1 MKFGILKSKI
11 EDCLVESYRK
21 DTLKRNMFVFEELVL
36 KNKTLSTLYFLYDEL
51 SKNKGLN
58 ESIVNDYINES
69 IVLFENTVSKVDK
82 NDLKEL
88 NMWVDHI
95 VSENRYEDIDNLF
108 SSNVSTIEEKLKSK
122 KTISENLK
130 KSPEQE
136 KEVIEVPLNSMV
148 KIANDTI
155 KTYIDGLNESEKKQ
169 LNVLLSTPDE
179 KLNQKYDFLKEDVI
193 EKLETLL
200 SENEDSEVTQK
211 INETINKLQTEGYDK
226 INYFKLD
233 FIPAFKNT
241 TAEWLFI
248 LFICSLVNSALI
260 KETKAYAISSLD
272 SDIGGNISKYF
283 FALLR

>member
-211 INETINKLQTEGYDK
+211 INETINKLQTEGHDK
-226 INYFKLD
+226 INYFKL
-233 FIPAFKNT
+233 KQ
-241 TAEWLFI
+241 
-248 LFICSLVNSALI
+248 
-260 KETKAYAISSLD
+260 
-272 SDIGGNISKYF
+272 
-283 FALLR
+283 LRENL

>member
-36 KNKTLSTLYFLYDEL
+36 KNKSLSTLYFLYDEL

-155 KTYIDGLNESEKKQ
+155 KSYIDGLNESEKKQ
-169 LNVLLSTPDE
+169 LNVLLNTSDE
-179 KLNQKYDFLKEDVI
+179 KLNQKYEFLKEDVI

-200 SENEDSEVTQK
+200 SENEDAEVTQK
-211 INETINKLQTEGYDK
+211 INETIGKLQTEGYDK
-226 INYFKLD
+226 LNYFKL
-233 FIPAFKNT
+233 KQ
-241 TAEWLFI
+241 
-248 LFICSLVNSALI
+248 
-260 KETKAYAISSLD
+260 
-272 SDIGGNISKYF
+272 
-283 FALLR
+283 LRENL

>member
-1 MKFGILKSKI
+1 
-11 EDCLVESYRK
+11 
-21 DTLKRNMFVFEELVL
+21 MFVFEELVL

-226 INYFKLD
+226 INYFKL
-233 FIPAFKNT
+233 KQ
-241 TAEWLFI
+241 
-248 LFICSLVNSALI
+248 
-260 KETKAYAISSLD
+260 
-272 SDIGGNISKYF
+272 
-283 FALLR
+283 LRENL

>member
-108 SSNVSTIEEKLKSK
+108 SSNVSAIEEKLKSK

-169 LNVLLSTPDE
+169 LNVLLGTPDE

-226 INYFKLD
+226 INYFKL
-233 FIPAFKNT
+233 KQ
-241 TAEWLFI
+241 
-248 LFICSLVNSALI
+248 
-260 KETKAYAISSLD
+260 
-272 SDIGGNISKYF
+272 
-283 FALLR
+283 LRENL

>member
-69 IVLFENTVSKVDK
+69 IVLFENTISKVDK

-226 INYFKLD
+226 INYFKL
-233 FIPAFKNT
+233 KQ
-241 TAEWLFI
+241 
-248 LFICSLVNSALI
+248 
-260 KETKAYAISSLD
+260 
-272 SDIGGNISKYF
+272 
-283 FALLR
+283 LRENL

>member
-226 INYFKLD
+226 INYFKL
-233 FIPAFKNT
+233 KQ
-241 TAEWLFI
+241 
-248 LFICSLVNSALI
+248 
-260 KETKAYAISSLD
+260 
-272 SDIGGNISKYF
+272 
-283 FALLR
+283 LRENL

>member
-1 MKFGILKSKI
+1 
-11 EDCLVESYRK
+11 
-21 DTLKRNMFVFEELVL
+21 
-36 KNKTLSTLYFLYDEL
+36 
-51 SKNKGLN
+51 
-58 ESIVNDYINES
+58 
-69 IVLFENTVSKVDK
+69 VLFENTVSKVDK

-226 INYFKLD
+226 INYFKL
-233 FIPAFKNT
+233 KQ
-241 TAEWLFI
+241 
-248 LFICSLVNSALI
+248 
-260 KETKAYAISSLD
+260 
-272 SDIGGNISKYF
+272 
-283 FALLR
+283 LRENL